1 MKKILILFLLVFSIA
16 TVSAAAC
23 DLNLSLLNQD
33 PYPSVP
39 GDYVKL
45 VFQISGLTDP
55 DCNDI
60 TFELLEDYPLIFNP
74 GENGIRKFN
83 QVDYLR
89 DFQTNLL
96 IPYEVRVDQNAL
108 DGANPI
114 EANIQNK
121 GSTSK
126 LTKTFNLEVD
136 DVRADFEVYVKDYNY
151 EKKELTLEILNIEEV
166 DIEAL
171 TIEIPK
177 QEGIEI
183 KGSNRVVVG
192 DLDSN
197 EFTSADFEA
206 TNIQNGEIKITL
218 IYSDAIN
225 IRRTVEK
232 TVEFDSSYFIGRVSD
247 KKQTSIFVYIVV
259 VLLILIV
266 VYYFYNKR
274 RKRKARERRH
284 TLHHHS

>member
-33 PYPSVP
+33 PYPAVP

-136 DVRADFEVYVKDYNY
+136 DVRADFELYVKDYNY

-274 RKRKARERRH
+274 RKRKASERRH

>member
-33 PYPSVP
+33 PYPAVP

-284 TLHHHS
+284 IHH

>member
-33 PYPSVP
+33 PYPAVP